1 MSLAENMPA
10 SGTELPEAVSPE
22 SDRSL
27 DLLLDRTWTAF
38 ASCRQMG
45 QLFFE
50 PFGERPG
57 ARSRREEK
65 ARAVCHACPVQQVC
79 RDTGRRNHESGIWGG
94 ETEEERALAG
104 FAPKSI
110 SRRSV
115 AQARL
120 QGQDDQLDQSGNR

>member
-1 MSLAENMPA
+1 MSDLAENPPA
-10 SGTELPEAVSPE
+10 SSVESIQGDAERPLALMPDEGWAV
-22 SDRSL
+22 
-27 DLLLDRTWTAF
+27 F
-38 ASCRQMG
+38 ANCGEMG

-57 ARSRREEK
+57 ARARREVK
-65 ARAVCHACPVQQVC
+65 AKAICAQCPVQLSC
-79 RDTGRRNHESGIWGG
+79 RESGRQNNESGIWGG

-120 QGQDDQLDQSGNR
+120 KGQD

>member
-1 MSLAENMPA
+1 MSTTGAGDLSEVVG
-10 SGTELPEAVSPE
+10 SETE
-22 SDRSL
+22 RSI
-27 DLLLDRTWTAF
+27 DLLLDGTWTAF
-38 ASCRQMG
+38 AACRQMG
-45 QLFFE
+45 KLFFE

-57 ARSRREEK
+57 ARGRREEK
-65 ARAVCHACPVQQVC
+65 AKAVCHECPVQRVC
-79 RDTGRRNHESGIWGG
+79 KDTGRRNHESGIWGG

-120 QGQDDQLDQSGNR
+120 KGQDE

>member
-1 MSLAENMPA
+1 MTSLAENPST
-10 SGTELPEAVSPE
+10 SGTEELTNVATPKSE
-22 SDRSL
+22 RSV
-27 DLLLDRTWTAF
+27 DLLLDGTWTAF
-38 ASCRQMG
+38 AACRQLG

-57 ARSRREEK
+57 ARQRREQK
-65 ARAVCHACPVQQVC
+65 AKAVCLECPVQQLC
-79 RDTGRRNHESGIWGG
+79 RDTGRQNHESGIWGG

-120 QGQDDQLDQSGNR
+120 QGHDD

>member
-1 MSLAENMPA
+1 MSDLAENVPLALMPNGGWA
-10 SGTELPEAVSPE
+10 S
-22 SDRSL
+22 
-27 DLLLDRTWTAF
+27 F
-38 ASCRQMG
+38 ASCGEMG

-57 ARSRREEK
+57 ARSRREAK
-65 ARAVCHACPVQQVC
+65 AKAVCAQCPVQEIC
-79 RDTGRRNHESGIWGG
+79 RDAGRQNHESGIWGG

-104 FAPKSI
+104 YAPKSI

-120 QGQDDQLDQSGNR
+120 VGQDE